1 MTKIIQKL
9 VSLGV
14 DLSTKKA
21 LKTALKMIGIKPDNI
36 DKLYK
41 ELKNDIHRDNFIKIH
56 PKDKIIFLPQCL
68 RNSRKC
74 KAKIG
79 EFGYECIDCCNCKV
93 SQIKKEAEA
102 LGYRVCIVPGGSM
115 VGKIIKKASPK
126 AVVGVAC
133 MKELVMALDE
143 LSIPAQSVEL
153 SKDGCVDTDVDLESV
168 MDVIKHN
175 QGKKE

>member
-1 MTKIIQKL
+1 
-9 VSLGV
+9 
-14 DLSTKKA
+14 
-21 LKTALKMIGIKPDNI
+21 
-36 DKLYK
+36 
-41 ELKNDIHRDNFIKIH
+41 
-56 PKDKIIFLPQCL
+56 
-68 RNSRKC
+68 
-74 KAKIG
+74 
-79 EFGYECIDCCNCKV
+79 
-93 SQIKKEAEA
+93 
-102 LGYRVCIVPGGSM
+102 M